1 MRDSLRG
8 LQNALR
14 YVLEFTIVEVKNYHV
29 TVFDVLV
36 LIFIFIV
43 ARFLLWGVQNFLKR
57 KIFTGGRV
65 DAGRQFAVMQLIKYL
80 VYLICFF
87 FAFQTL
93 GINISL
99 LLAGSAALL
108 VGVGLG
114 LQQTFNDLVS
124 GLILLFEG
132 SVSVGDIIEINNL
145 IGRVTA
151 IGIRTSKVET
161 RDAITIIVPNSKFIV
176 DNVTNWSHAH
186 MHTRFSVKVHTSY
199 QSDPELVRKV
209 LLDCVKPFKDIA
221 EKPVP
226 FVRLNNFGESSLDF
240 ELLFWTNN
248 MWRIEHLKSEI
259 RFSIYKAFKE
269 NDIKVPFPQR
279 DIYIHQAADNA
290 EPGIIRSYKDLLRDK
305 DQNK

>member
-1 MRDSLRG
+1 MKESL
-8 LQNALR
+8 NSIKIALKE
-14 YVLEFTIVEVKNYHV
+14 VLEFTLVEVKHYNI
-29 TVFDVLV
+29 TLFDLLILF
-36 LIFIFIV
+36 LIFSL
-43 ARFLLWGVQNFLKR
+43 ARFLTWIIQKILKR
-57 KIFTGGRV
+57 RFTKEKV
-65 DAGRQFAVMQLIKYL
+65 DTGRQFAVIQLIKYL
-80 VYLICFF
+80 IYLISIL
-87 FAFQTL
+87 FAFQAL
-93 GINISL
+93 SIDISL

-132 SVSVGDIIEINNL
+132 SVSVGDIIEIDNL

-186 MHTRFSVKVHTSY
+186 MLTRFSVKVHTSY
-199 QSDPELVRKV
+199 DCDPDQVRKV
-209 LLDCVKPFKDIA
+209 LLGCIKPYKDIA
-221 EKPVP
+221 DKPIP

-259 RFSIYKAFKE
+259 RFSIYKAFKA
-269 NDIKVPFPQR
+269 NDIRIPFPQR
-279 DIYIHQAADNA
+279 DIYVHSMNETGAAFSVDKKQA
-290 EPGIIRSYKDLLRDK
+290 
-305 DQNK
+305 

>member
-1 MRDSLRG
+1 MKETLWT
-8 LQNALR
+8 LKNALR
-14 YVLEFTIVEVKNYHV
+14 DVLELTLLEVKNYRI

-36 LIFIFIV
+36 LIFIFSV
-43 ARFLLWGVQNFLKR
+43 ARFLLWAVQNFLRR
-57 KIFTGGRV
+57 KIFTGSKV
-65 DAGRQFAVMQLIKYL
+65 DAGRQFAVMQLLKYL
-80 VYLICFF
+80 VYLFGVL

-93 GINISL
+93 SIDISL

-161 RDAITIIVPNSKFIV
+161 RDAITIIVPNSKFII

-186 MHTRFSVKVHTSY
+186 MLTRFSIRVHTSY
-199 QSDPELVRKV
+199 QSDPEHVRRV
-209 LLDCVKPFKDIA
+209 LLDCVKPFKDVA

-226 FVRLNNFGESSLDF
+226 FVRLNDFGESAPDF
-240 ELLFWTNN
+240 ELLFWTNH

-259 RFSIYKAFKE
+259 RFSIHKAFKE
-269 NDIKVPFPQR
+269 NNIEIPFPQR
-279 DIYIHQAADNA
+279 HIHIQSTQSE
-290 EPGIIRSYKDLLRDK
+290 EPSVIKSYQDVLHKKDLPD
-305 DQNK
+305 

>member
-1 MRDSLRG
+1 MKQGVRSI
-8 LQNALR
+8 QNALKDI
-14 YVLEFTIVEVKNYHV
+14 LEFTILEVRHYNI

-36 LIFIFIV
+36 LILIFSV
-43 ARFLLWGVQNFLKR
+43 SRFLIWAIQKFLKR
-57 KIFTGGRV
+57 RVFTGSHV
-65 DAGRQFAVMQLIKYL
+65 DAGRQFALSQLIKYFIYVVSL
-80 VYLICFF
+80 L
-87 FAFQTL
+87 FAFQAL
-93 GINISL
+93 SIDISL

-186 MHTRFSVKVHTSY
+186 MLTRFSVKVHTSY
-199 QSDPELVRKV
+199 QCDPEHVRKI
-209 LLDCVKPFKDIA
+209 LLGCLKPYKDIA
-221 EKPVP
+221 EKPSP

-259 RFSIYKAFKE
+259 RFTIYREFKA
-269 NDIKVPFPQR
+269 NNITIPMPQR
-279 DIYIHQAADNA
+279 EIHVQAHNEAGADF
-290 EPGIIRSYKDLLRDK
+290 SV
-305 DQNK
+305 NKKQG